1 MTAVDA
7 PFIPRL
13 GSNKVLPTSLFTIG
27 TVVDLTGGGGG
38 RSRLLLLRK
47 IGGGGIGG
55 AICCAAYLGYI
66 GSLYCDLNIDV
77 IDSKS

>member
-7 PFIPRL
+7 PFIPTL
-13 GSNKVLPTSLFTIG
+13 GSNKALPTSLFTIE

-55 AICCAAYLGYI
+55 AICCPTYLGYI
-66 GSLYCDLNIDV
+66 GSLYCDLNNVV
-77 IDSKS
+77 IDLN

>member
-13 GSNKVLPTSLFTIG
+13 GSNKVLSTSLFTIE

-55 AICCAAYLGYI
+55 AICCPTYLGYI
-66 GSLYCDLNIDV
+66 GSLYCDLNNVV
-77 IDSKS
+77 IDLN